1 MKLDMTHNRPTT
13 DRIRALA
20 MAAWLAASLGA
31 HAKETAT
38 PAKDPATPAAD
49 SSATEW
55 FVKQLKGETPAF
67 PPQDPLAATATAAA
81 QAALWA
87 DYKAAAIELGWDQ
100 DLAESPALPK
110 LPTMAE
116 LSAMPAEE
124 RPKLPPFKA
133 TIISCGDETMPYLL
147 FSKGERP
154 EKGWPLF
161 FQTHGGGGTDKKFN
175 GPRGWDVNERDWKAQ
190 VSVCLFS
197 LPEGMYFVPRMAN
210 DNKGRWWMK
219 HNHIAFDKIIRR
231 SILFRDVDPDR
242 IYMMGISEGAYGT
255 EAMTPFWGDRFAGGC
270 AMAGGAGGGER
281 FYNLR
286 NTAFR
291 SDNGDGD
298 TMFKRIE
305 LARQAH
311 DTLDQLQQA
320 DADGYDHSLA
330 VQPGRGH
337 GIDYQPGPAWIA
349 TKIRNPRP
357 AKVCWFN
364 FALDGQ
370 RRTDFSWLSLAVSPE
385 RDTLITAELQRKGNR
400 IAITALINPP
410 DVKDE
415 SSVYNQSTPP
425 PVANRI
431 PYTGNTLTVH
441 LDDQLLDLDQPVTV
455 VLNGKQ
461 VFSGRVERRAAH
473 MADDI
478 ARHGDPGRIFPARL
492 ELKL

>member
-1 MKLDMTHNRPTT
+1 MV
-13 DRIRALA
+13 
-20 MAAWLAASLGA
+20 AWLVGGLGA
-31 HAKETAT
+31 TAE
-38 PAKDPATPAAD
+38 ATRDA
-49 SSATEW
+49 STKEW
-55 FVKQLKGETPAF
+55 FVKRLQEEGPSLAR
-67 PPQDPLAATATAAA
+67 QDPLDAKEVAGV

-87 DYKAAAIELGWDQ
+87 DYKAAAIELGWDKQ
-100 DLAESPALPK
+100 IAESPALPK

-116 LSAMPAEE
+116 IRAMPADE
-124 RPKLPPFKA
+124 RPKIPPFKA
-133 TIISCGDETMPYLL
+133 TIIPCGEETMPYLL
-147 FSKGERP
+147 FSRGERP
-154 EKGWPLF
+154 DGGWALF
-161 FQTHGGGGTDKKFN
+161 FQTHGGGGTDKKFD

-190 VSVCLFS
+190 VGVCLFS

-286 NTAFR
+286 NTPFR
-291 SDNGDGD
+291 SDNGEGD

-305 LARQAH
+305 LAHQAH
-311 DTLDQLQQA
+311 DYLDRLKK
-320 DADGYDHSLA
+320 DDPEGYDHSLV
-330 VQPGRGH
+330 VQKGRGH

-349 TKIRNPRP
+349 TKTRDSRP
-357 AKVCWFN
+357 TKVCWFN

-370 RRTDFSWLSLAVSPE
+370 RRTDFSWLSLAEPPG
-385 RDTLITAELQRKGNR
+385 RDTLITAALRRKDNR
-400 IAITALINPP
+400 IGITAHINPRG
-410 DVKDE
+410 VKDE
-415 SSVYNQSTPP
+415 SSVYNQSSPP

-441 LDDQLLDLDQPVTV
+441 LDDRLLDLDQPVTV
-455 VLNGKQ
+455 VLNGKV
-461 VFSGRVERRAAH
+461 VFSGPVERRVSH

>member
-1 MKLDMTHNRPTT
+1 
-13 DRIRALA
+13 
-20 MAAWLAASLGA
+20 
-31 HAKETAT
+31 
-38 PAKDPATPAAD
+38 
-49 SSATEW
+49 
-55 FVKQLKGETPAF
+55 
-67 PPQDPLAATATAAA
+67 
-81 QAALWA
+81 
-87 DYKAAAIELGWDQ
+87 
-100 DLAESPALPK
+100 
-110 LPTMAE
+110 
-116 LSAMPAEE
+116 
-124 RPKLPPFKA
+124 
-133 TIISCGDETMPYLL
+133 MPYLL
-147 FSKGERP
+147 FSRGERP
-154 EKGWPLF
+154 AKGWPLF
-161 FQTHGGGGTDKKFN
+161 FQTHGGGGTDKKFD
-175 GPRGWDVNERDWKAQ
+175 GPRGWDVNENDWKAQ
-190 VSVCLFS
+190 VSVCLFA

-305 LARQAH
+305 LAHQAH
-311 DTLDQLQQA
+311 DYLDQLKK
-320 DADGYDHSLA
+320 DDPDGYDHSLA
-330 VQPGRGH
+330 IQPGRGH
-337 GIDYQPGPAWIA
+337 GIDYKPGPAWIS
-349 TKIRNPRP
+349 TKTRNSHPS
-357 AKVCWFN
+357 KVRWFN

-370 RRTDFSWLSLAVSPE
+370 RRTDFSWLSLARAPE
-385 RDTLITAELQRKGNR
+385 HDTLITAELQRKDNS
-400 IAITALINPP
+400 IAITALTNPP

-415 SSVYNQSTPP
+415 SPVYNQSTPP

-441 LDDQLLDLDQPVTV
+441 LDDLLLDLDKPVTV
-455 VLNGKQ
+455 TLNGKQ
-461 VFSGRVERRAAH
+461 VFSGRVERQASN

-478 ARHGDPGRIFPARL
+478 ARHGDPGRVFPARL

>member
-1 MKLDMTHNRPTT
+1 MKKSTNKYMTYNRTMKDM
-13 DRIRALA
+13 IRALA
-20 MAAWLAASLGA
+20 ITAWLAGGLCATA
-31 HAKETAT
+31 EET
-38 PAKDPATPAAD
+38 PATPAE
-49 SSATEW
+49 SSAKAW
-55 FVKQLKGETPAF
+55 FVNQLKGETPPF
-67 PPQDPLAATATAAA
+67 PQQGPLGAKDIAAA

-87 DYKAAAIELGWDQ
+87 EYKAAAIELGWDQ
-100 DLAESPALPK
+100 ELAESPAVPK

-116 LSAMPAEE
+116 LNAMPADK

-133 TIISCGDETMPYLL
+133 TIIPCGEETMPYLL
-147 FSKGERP
+147 FSCGERP
-154 EKGWPLF
+154 AKGWPLF
-161 FQTHGGGGTDKKFN
+161 FQTHGGGGTDKKFD

-190 VSVCLFS
+190 VSVCLFA

-231 SILFRDVDPDR
+231 TILFRDVDPDR

-255 EAMTPFWGDRFAGGC
+255 EAMTPFWADRFAGGC

-291 SDNGDGD
+291 SDNGESD

-305 LARQAH
+305 LAHQAH
-311 DTLDQLQQA
+311 DYLDQLKKK
-320 DADGYDHSLA
+320 DPDGYDHSLV
-330 VQPGRGH
+330 VQSDRGH
-337 GIDYQPGPAWIA
+337 GIDYKPGPAWIA
-349 TKIRNPRP
+349 TKTRNTRP

-364 FALDGQ
+364 FSLDGQ
-370 RRTDFSWLSLAVSPE
+370 RRTDFSWLSLAAAPG
-385 RDTLITAELQRKGNR
+385 RDTLITAELRRKDNH

-415 SSVYNQSTPP
+415 SPVYNQSTPP

-441 LDDQLLDLDQPVTV
+441 LDDLLLDLDQPVTV
-455 VLNGKQ
+455 ILNGKQ
-461 VFSGRVERRAAH
+461 VFSDRVERRASN
-473 MADDI
+473 MAEDI
-478 ARHGDPGRIFPARL
+478 ARHGDPGRVFPARL
-492 ELKL
+492 ELTL